1 MCDGAHA
8 VCGRPLRFGR
18 DHNRSWNVVIGGKKE
33 RAMKRIADHV
43 ELSSVEARGGKHGRH
58 LLIMLIVS
66 GLAAIGLMSAFWILN
81 GAAALPPT

>member
-1 MCDGAHA
+1 
-8 VCGRPLRFGR
+8 
-18 DHNRSWNVVIGGKKE
+18 
-33 RAMKRIADHV
+33 MKRIADHV